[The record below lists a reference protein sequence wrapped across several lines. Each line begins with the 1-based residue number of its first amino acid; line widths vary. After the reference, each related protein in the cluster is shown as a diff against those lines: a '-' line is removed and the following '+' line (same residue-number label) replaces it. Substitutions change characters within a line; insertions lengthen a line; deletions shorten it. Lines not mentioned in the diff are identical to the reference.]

1 MTEQEKYLEEN
12 LAKVRARM
20 EDAARRA
27 GRSPQEILL
36 CAASKT
42 QSVETVRLASRL
54 NIDLFGE
61 NHVQELVE
69 KYDAGAYNGKPA
81 HMIGHLQTNKV
92 KQVVGRAAL
101 VHSVDSPRLMA
112 ALEKEAA
119 KKGLCQ
125 DILIEVNIG
134 EEASKSGVAEEELW
148 ALAEDT
154 QQTPHLRL
162 RGLMAIPPVN
172 QDDAENRRQL
182 QRMYRLFCSLA
193 EKHYPGSQVDILSM
207 GMTHDYWIAVE
218 EGANE
223 VRVGSALFGARDYSL
238 KF

>member
-36 CAASKT
+36 CAASNT

-148 ALAEDT
+148 ALAEGT

-207 GMTHDYWIAVE
+207 GMSGDYENAIL
-218 EGANE
+218 EGATI
-223 VRVGSALFGARDYSL
+223 VRVGTAIFGARAYPAGV
-238 KF
+238 

>member
-134 EEASKSGVAEEELW
+134 EEASKSGVAEEELPRLW
-148 ALAEDT
+148 DKFYRTDKARSRASGGTGVGLSIVRASAALLGGT
-154 QQTPHLRL
+154 T
-162 RGLMAIPPVN
+162 G
-172 QDDAENRRQL
+172 AENV
-182 QRMYRLFCSLA
+182 
-193 EKHYPGSQVDILSM
+193 PGGIQFWVELPACVHVPANLSE
-207 GMTHDYWIAVE
+207 T
-218 EGANE
+218 
-223 VRVGSALFGARDYSL
+223 
-238 KF
+238 

>member
-69 KYDAGAYNGKPA
+69 KYDAGA
-81 HMIGHLQTNKV
+81 
-92 KQVVGRAAL
+92 
-101 VHSVDSPRLMA
+101 
-112 ALEKEAA
+112 
-119 KKGLCQ
+119 
-125 DILIEVNIG
+125 
-134 EEASKSGVAEEELW
+134 
-148 ALAEDT
+148 
-154 QQTPHLRL
+154 
-162 RGLMAIPPVN
+162 
-172 QDDAENRRQL
+172 
-182 QRMYRLFCSLA
+182 
-193 EKHYPGSQVDILSM
+193 
-207 GMTHDYWIAVE
+207 
-218 EGANE
+218 
-223 VRVGSALFGARDYSL
+223 
-238 KF
+238 

>member
-148 ALAEDT
+148 ALAEGT

-172 QDDAENRRQL
+172 QDDA
-182 QRMYRLFCSLA
+182 
-193 EKHYPGSQVDILSM
+193 
-207 GMTHDYWIAVE
+207 
-218 EGANE
+218 
-223 VRVGSALFGARDYSL
+223 
-238 KF
+238 

>member
-148 ALAEDT
+148 ALAEGT

-162 RGLMAIPPVN
+162 RGLMAIPPVSEHEGDN
-172 QDDAENRRQL
+172 CRYFAEMRN
-182 QRMYRLFCSLA
+182 LF
-193 EKHYPGSQVDILSM
+193 VDISAKKYDNVSMECLSM
-207 GMTHDYWIAVE
+207 GMSGDYPDAIR
-218 EGANE
+218 EGATMI
-223 VRVGSALFGARDYSL
+223 RVGTAIFGARHYS
-238 KF
+238 K